1 MIYENYRSYKNNIYN
16 FINIYIK
23 TIHNRT
29 LTKNINKLYFKVIFI
44 LNIKAIILTI
54 IQEVIPAIKGYIFMA
69 IHSP

>member
-16 FINIYIK
+16 FIKIYIK

-54 IQEVIPAIKGYIFMA
+54 IQEVIPAIKGYIFMT